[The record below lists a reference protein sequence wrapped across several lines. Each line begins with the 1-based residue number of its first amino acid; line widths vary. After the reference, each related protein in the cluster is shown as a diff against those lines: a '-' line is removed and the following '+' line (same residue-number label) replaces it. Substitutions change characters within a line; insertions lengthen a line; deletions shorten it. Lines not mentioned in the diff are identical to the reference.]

1 MGEGKNRLYYGDN
14 LEVLRR
20 DIPDESVDLIYLDPP
35 FNSNRNY
42 NILFKKQDGTQANA
56 QIQAFDDTWSW
67 SQDDEVLYLNLIGG
81 TGSALRVADAVAAF
95 HKLLG
100 PSDMMSYLVMMA
112 VRLLELH
119 RVLKPTGSL
128 YLHCDPVASHYLKIL
143 LDAIFGPEQ
152 FRNEVVWKRT
162 GAHGRAKRW
171 GPVHDTLLFYSMSD
185 RYTWNRVY
193 EAYDPEYLEKFYRH
207 EDEHGRYRLVTLDGP
222 GVRTGPSGQPW
233 RGVDPT
239 DVGRHWEVPP
249 DRALPEWFEHPAG
262 YSDMSVQE
270 RLEVLDA
277 AGLIYW
283 PSRGVKPQHK
293 RYLDAAEGNPVQDII
308 SDIRPIAS
316 HAAERLGY
324 PTQKPLALL
333 ERIIEASSNEGDVVL
348 DPFCGCG
355 TAVDAAQRLR
365 RKWIGIDITWL
376 AVDLIDSRMEA
387 TYGPEIKDAYT
398 IHGIPTDLE
407 GARALFQAN
416 PFDFER
422 WVVSFVDGHPN
433 QKQVGDKGVDGIVRF
448 WETDKTVGE
457 MVVSVK
463 GGATVNPAMVRE
475 LEGTVLG
482 RHAEM
487 GLLITLTPPTAG
499 MIERVNQSGT
509 YTRELTGKT
518 YPKVQIITVEE
529 LFDGKRPK
537 MPEPINPYIQA
548 KHRGAAEPLR
558 LFADG

>member
-1 MGEGKNRLYYGDN
+1 MGEGKNRLFYGDN

-35 FNSNRNY
+35 FNSNRSY
-42 NILFKKQDGTQANA
+42 NVLFKKQDGSQANA
-56 QIQAFDDTWSW
+56 QIQAFDDTWTW
-67 SQDDEVLYLNLIGG
+67 SQDDEVLLVNLISGG
-81 TGSALRVADAVAAF
+81 GSALRVADAVAAF

-143 LDAIFGPEQ
+143 LDAIFGPECFSNEITWQ
-152 FRNEVVWKRT
+152 RTFSHGNVGRNFGKVT
-162 GAHGRAKRW
+162 
-171 GPVHDTLLFYSMSD
+171 DIILFFTKSPKD
-185 RYTWNRVY
+185 YTWNQVY
-193 EAYDPEYLEKFYRH
+193 APYSDDYIKNYFRYSDP
-207 EDEHGRYRLVTLDGP
+207 DGRRFRTVTLRNP
-222 GVRTGPSGQPW
+222 SVRPNLHYPYTASNGITYQPHPNGW
-233 RGVDPT
+233 SCNEKRMKEYDEA
-239 DVGRHWEVPP
+239 GRLYFPAKAGG
-249 DRALPEWFEHPAG
+249 ALLLKQ
-262 YSDMSVQE
+262 Y
-270 RLEVLDA
+270 LDEKD
-277 AGLIYW
+277 
-283 PSRGVKPQHK
+283 GVKLQN
-293 RYLDAAEGNPVQDII
+293 LWTDIP
-308 SDIRPIAS
+308 PIGAQ
-316 HAAERLGY
+316 AAERLGY

-333 ERIIEASSNEGDVVL
+333 ERIIKASSNEGDVVL

-355 TAVDAAQRLR
+355 TAVDAAQRLG

-376 AVDLIDSRMEA
+376 AIDLIDSRMEA
-387 TYGPEIKDAYT
+387 TYGPEIKDTYV

-407 GARALFQAN
+407 GARALFRAN

-482 RHAEM
+482 RNAEM

-529 LFDGKRPK
+529 LFEGKRPA

-548 KHRGAAEPLR
+548 KRRGEEPLR